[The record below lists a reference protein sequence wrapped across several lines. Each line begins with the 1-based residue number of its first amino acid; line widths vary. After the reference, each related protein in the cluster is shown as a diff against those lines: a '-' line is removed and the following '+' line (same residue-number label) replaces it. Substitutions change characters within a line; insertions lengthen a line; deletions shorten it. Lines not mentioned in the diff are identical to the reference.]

1 MMRGFSK
8 RLTLVVLAVIF
19 VGADATPLRA
29 QEGKIGLVDL
39 QGVIV
44 QSKRG
49 QEVLAKLQTEREA
62 KQREIDADEKKI
74 RKMEADLEKQ
84 RSVLSELAVQERE
97 KAIRSLARD
106 LRRTVDD
113 FNREFGERE
122 RGLRGQLLKEISAV
136 VRSYG
141 KENGYLLIMEIRAGG
156 VMYGNEAANVTK
168 GVVAAYDASVGSGK
182 K

>member
-1 MMRGFSK
+1 M
-8 RLTLVVLAVIF
+8 
-19 VGADATPLRA
+19 
-29 QEGKIGLVDL
+29 
-39 QGVIV
+39 
-44 QSKRG
+44 
-49 QEVLAKLQTEREA
+49 
-62 KQREIDADEKKI
+62 
-74 RKMEADLEKQ
+74 

>member
-8 RLTLVVLAVIF
+8 TLTLVVLAVIF
-19 VGADATPLRA
+19 VGANATPLRA
-29 QEGKIGLVDL
+29 QEGKIGLFDL
-39 QGVIV
+39 QRVIV

-62 KQREIDADEKKI
+62 KQREIDAEEKKI

-84 RSVLSELAVQERE
+84 RSVLSALAVQERE
-97 KAIRSLARD
+97 KAIGNLARD
-106 LRRTVDD
+106 LRRIVND

-122 RGLRGQLLKEISAV
+122 RGLRGQLLNEIAAV

-141 KENGYLLIMEIRAGG
+141 KENGYLLIMEVRAGG
-156 VMYGNEAANVTK
+156 VMYGNEAADVTK
-168 GVVAAYDASVGSGK
+168 GVVAAYDASAASGK